1 MVDLCKII
9 NIIKILCK
17 KNKKNIKKIKNKKK
31 ERKRQGKA
39 GLNLEG
45 SSFVF
50 LPGLAAAAASL
61 SSPSLSP
68 SKANTVTSH

>member
-17 KNKKNIKKIKNKKK
+17 KNKKNIKKIKRKK
-31 ERKRQGKA
+31 ERDREKQ